1 MYMLFRTWQCTLP
14 CRIEEL
20 KKNFLFFLVIVVA
33 CLLAVDDAKEAAE
46 KTGHHKMGVILV

>member
-1 MYMLFRTWQCTLP
+1 LP